1 MASLPLEVQCTHRAP
16 LRAESRR
23 RLAVVLGISAV
34 VMVAEA
40 VGGWVAHSLALLAD
54 AGHMLADVGA
64 LGLALGVAYLARRPA
79 TAERTFGL
87 LRLEILAALV
97 NGAAL
102 LAISIGVAIEAL
114 HRLRDPAPVQGAL
127 LAAVAGLGLVANVAG
142 ATLLHRGHNHSLN
155 ERGAYLHLLSDALG
169 CGGALAAG
177 AIILATGWV
186 AADPLTSILI
196 SLLILA
202 SAWRLVKESADV
214 LLEAAPAH
222 IALSEVHDRIA
233 TVPGV
238 ASVHDLH
245 VWTVTSGIIAMS
257 GHLVVQNPGDNQR
270 VLEAVQDRLGD
281 MGIGHVTVQM
291 ERDQTCELREQGARG
306 RTLR

>member
-1 MASLPLEVQCTHRAP
+1 MSALPLEVQCTHRAP

-169 CGGALAAG
+169 SGGALAAG
-177 AIILATGWV
+177 AIILAIGWV

-291 ERDQTCELREQGARG
+291 ERDQTCE
-306 RTLR
+306 

>member
-142 ATLLHRGHNHSLN
+142 ATLLHSGHNHSLN

-169 CGGALAAG
+169 SGGALAAG

-291 ERDQTCELREQGARG
+291 ERDQTCE
-306 RTLR
+306 

>member
-1 MASLPLEVQCTHRAP
+1 VSATLPIDVQCTHRAP

-23 RLAVVLGISAV
+23 RLSLVLGITAA

-40 VGGWVAHSLALLAD
+40 VGGWLAHSLALLAD
-54 AGHMLADVGA
+54 AGHMLADVAA
-64 LGLALGVAYLARRPA
+64 LGLSLVVAHLAQRPA

-87 LRLEILAALV
+87 LRLEIVAALV

-102 LAISIGVAIEAL
+102 LAISLGIALEAY
-114 HRLRDPAPVQGAL
+114 HRFGAPQPVRGAL
-127 LAAVAGLGLVANVAG
+127 LLGVAAVSLVANAAG
-142 ATLLHRGHNHSLN
+142 AAILHRGHRHSLN
-155 ERGAYLHLLSDALG
+155 QRGAYLHVVGDVLG
-169 CGGALAAG
+169 SAGALAAG

-186 AADPLTSILI
+186 QADPLISVLI
-196 SLLILA
+196 ALLILG
-202 SAWRLVKESADV
+202 SAWRLVKESTAI

-222 IALSEVHDRIA
+222 IALADVHDCIA
-233 TVPGV
+233 SIPGV

-245 VWTVTSGIIAMS
+245 VWTVTSGVIAMS

-270 VLEAVQDRLGD
+270 VLKAVQQRLGG

-291 ERDQTCELREQGARG
+291 ERDPTCE
-306 RTLR
+306 